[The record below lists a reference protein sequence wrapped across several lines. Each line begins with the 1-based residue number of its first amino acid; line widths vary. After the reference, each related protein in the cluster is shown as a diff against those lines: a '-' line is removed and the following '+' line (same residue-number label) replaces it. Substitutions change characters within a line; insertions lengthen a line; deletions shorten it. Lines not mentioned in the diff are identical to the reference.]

1 MLADGYNISYSSMI
15 YLGHH
20 NKKCKSER
28 HKYHQVVSMRL
39 RRMVKKWTED
49 NLDSKYQMAQY
60 QQFNTVLE
68 ALKASDQEQDVLIAE
83 RDDHAVERSGTGA
96 GGNQKAVLQEHD
108 SEVWEGTHDYAD
120 HLMTKLQATAT
131 LLYGL
136 GTVDEVPV
144 EGKQVVYTKAL
155 QITPSSAHQ
164 VMHDLYRQLE
174 DRELKNIF
182 YNSDGHIERVP
193 HWRVDGGS
201 NEAINSL
208 LNRIL
213 WTAYMERTGI
223 DVLLVSHCES
233 GGNIR
238 ELVERM

>member
-1 MLADGYNISYSSMI
+1 
-15 YLGHH
+15 
-20 NKKCKSER
+20 
-28 HKYHQVVSMRL
+28 
-39 RRMVKKWTED
+39 MVKKWTED

-182 YNSDGHIERVP
+182 YNTSTILMDTLSVFNIGGWMEVAMKQSTRCSTEYCGLHT
-193 HWRVDGGS
+193 WRELELMYCLSPTVS
-201 NEAINSL
+201 LVAISESL
-208 LNRIL
+208 LR
-213 WTAYMERTGI
+213 G
-223 DVLLVSHCES
+223 CK
-233 GGNIR
+233 GP
-238 ELVERM
+238 